1 MMLWR
6 IEWSRT
12 LRQKESY
19 VFLFTWMVTLVL
31 LGGLGQALP
40 VATAYTNVNATFLTI
55 IGLVLPLFVMLTTAL
70 QWGGERE
77 SKRLRLLTTYP
88 LSMFRLLW
96 MRYTAFL
103 ATQALIVT
111 LAYALSSFFVSMPL
125 KTWVVLWAY
134 SLGLIAYGAA
144 FGTFVGVIGR
154 NRLQAVLMS
163 FLVWTVLILLWPT
176 VLVSVIAW
184 IPYGVQA
191 EAMVGALFLNGFE
204 LLRVWVS
211 AVLAAP
217 DLFGAIYETF
227 IGWLDG
233 PVGTAVVGAT
243 IIGVILSMLGAAAWW
258 LRREGRHDST

>member
-40 VATAYTNVNATFLTI
+40 VASAYTNVNASLLTI

-88 LSMFRLLW
+88 LSMFRLIW
-96 MRYTAFL
+96 MRYSAFL

-111 LAYALSSFFVSMPL
+111 LAYALASFVVSMPL
-125 KTWVVLWAY
+125 TTWFVLWTY
-134 SLGLIAYGAA
+134 SIGLIAYGAA
-144 FGTFVGVIGR
+144 LGTFVGVIGR
-154 NRLQAVLMS
+154 NRLQAVLLS
-163 FLVWTVLILLWPT
+163 FLIWIVMILLWPT
-176 VLVSVIAW
+176 ILVSVIALM
-184 IPYGVQA
+184 PYGIQA
-191 EAMVGALFLNGFE
+191 EAMIGALFLNGFE

-227 IGWLDG
+227 IDWLDESI
-233 PVGTAVVGAT
+233 GTAIVGFTIAT
-243 IIGVILSMLGAAAWW
+243 VILLMLSASAWW
-258 LRREGRHDST
+258 LRREGRHDSA

>member
-19 VFLFTWMVTLVL
+19 VFLFTWVVTLVL

-40 VATAYTNVNATFLTI
+40 VATAYTNVNATLLTI

-88 LSMFRLLW
+88 LTMFRLVW

-111 LAYALSSFFVSMPL
+111 LAYALSSFFVSMPFL
-125 KTWVVLWAY
+125 TWFVLWAY
-134 SLGLIAYGAA
+134 SVGLIAYGAA

-154 NRLQAVLMS
+154 NRLQAVLLS
-163 FLVWTVLILLWPT
+163 FLVWVVFVLLWPT
-176 VLVSVIAW
+176 ILVSVIAW
-184 IPYGVQA
+184 MPYGIQA
-191 EAMVGALFLNGFE
+191 GAMIGALFLNGFE

-217 DLFGAIYETF
+217 DIFGAIYEAF
-227 IGWLDG
+227 IAWLDR
-233 PVGTAVVGAT
+233 PIGTTVVGFAVAT
-243 IIGVILSMLGAAAWW
+243 VIVWMLAASAWW
-258 LRREGRHDST
+258 LQWEGRHDSA

>member
-40 VATAYTNVNATFLTI
+40 VATAYTNVNATLLTI

-88 LSMFRLLW
+88 LSMFHLVW

-111 LAYALSSFFVSMPL
+111 FAYALSSFFVSMPL

-163 FLVWTVLILLWPT
+163 FLVWTVLILL
-176 VLVSVIAW
+176 SRFVIPQLSQKRGGLS
-184 IPYGVQA
+184 IP
-191 EAMVGALFLNGFE
+191 F
-204 LLRVWVS
+204 
-211 AVLAAP
+211 
-217 DLFGAIYETF
+217 
-227 IGWLDG
+227 
-233 PVGTAVVGAT
+233 
-243 IIGVILSMLGAAAWW
+243 
-258 LRREGRHDST
+258 